1 MKKFLVLLMVL
12 AVSAALFAGG
22 GGQQSA
28 PSGGAA
34 PAAAP
39 VQQKEIRVYLA
50 NHPYGD
56 LLKSQLDDF
65 TKQSGIKVTMEQYN
79 ETQLTQKL
87 TTEFASGAS
96 SVDVFMTRPL
106 QEALLFIKNGWYAP
120 LNSYDFSDYPSNA
133 VSVGQNK
140 AGTPFI
146 VPIINEWHVLYY
158 RIDLLKAAGLS
169 VPTTFAELENAAKVL
184 NKDGV
189 AGFAARGAASPAV
202 TQLSSFIYNYGGNF
216 LKDGQAI
223 FDSPGA
229 VEAVRT
235 YGRLLGTY
243 GPQGVESMSWDQEMP
258 VFQAGKIAMW
268 ADASV
273 FYGQLI
279 DPTKSVVPKENI
291 GIAKLPA
298 GPKAD
303 TPYIAVSWAMGV
315 SSKTKDMDSATKFL
329 NWATS
334 RDQAVKGMGKAITM
348 ARNSVWS
355 DTSITSQ
362 MNQGLVDTKVQ
373 AAKYGIPYDRPYMT
387 SVVQARDL
395 IGELIT
401 ESIATKGTSAKLPD
415 LAKQK
420 VQQVNDLL
428 KKDGEYGGK

>member
-1 MKKFLVLLMVL
+1 MKKFFVLFLVL

-34 PAAAP
+34 APAPA
-39 VQQKEIRVYLA
+39 QQKEIRVFLA

-56 LLKSQLDDF
+56 LLKGQLEDF
-65 TKQSGIKVTMEQYN
+65 TKQSGIKVNMEQLN

-96 SVDVFMTRPL
+96 TVDVFMTRPL

-120 LNSYDFSDYPSNA
+120 LSSYDFSDYPDNA
-133 VSVGQNK
+133 VSVGRRN
-140 AGTPFI
+140 GTPYI
-146 VPIINEWHVLYY
+146 VPLVNEWQVLYY
-158 RIDLLKAAGLS
+158 RKDLLDKAGLK
-169 VPTTFAELENAAKVL
+169 VPTNFTELENAAKVL
-184 NKDGV
+184 NTGGV

-202 TQLSSFIYNYGGNF
+202 TQLSSYIYNYGGDF
-216 LKDGQAI
+216 LKNGQAI
-223 FDSPGA
+223 FDSP
-229 VEAVRT
+229 EAIEAIRL

-268 ADASV
+268 TDASV

-279 DPTKSVVPKENI
+279 DPAKSTVPAANI
-291 GIAKLPA
+291 GVAKFPA

-303 TPYIAVSWAMGV
+303 TPFIAVSWAMGV
-315 SSKTKDMDSATKFL
+315 SSKSKDMDSAMKFL

-334 RDQAVKGMGKAITM
+334 REQAAKGMAQAITM

-355 DTSITSQ
+355 DASITSQ
-362 MNQGLVDTKVQ
+362 MNQGLVETKVQ

-387 SVVQARDL
+387 SVVQARDF

-415 LAKQK
+415 MARQK
-420 VQQVNDLL
+420 AAQVNDLL
-428 KKDGEYGGK
+428 KADGEFGGK

>member
-1 MKKFLVLLMVL
+1 MKKFLVLCLVL
-12 AVSAALFAGG
+12 VVSAALFMAC
-22 GGQQSA
+22 QKK
-28 PSGGAA
+28 A
-34 PAAAP
+34 PAQGTAAVP
-39 VQQKEIRVYLA
+39 AQQKEIRVSLA

-56 LLKSQLDDF
+56 LLKGQLDDF
-65 TKQSGIKVTMEQYN
+65 TKQTGIKVTMEQLN

-87 TTEFASGAS
+87 TTEFATGAS

-120 LNSYDFSDYPSNA
+120 LNSYDFSDYPDNA
-133 VSVGQNK
+133 VSIGRKN
-140 AGTPFI
+140 GTPYI
-146 VPIINEWHVLYY
+146 VPLVNEWHVLYY
-158 RIDLLKAAGLS
+158 RKDLLDKAGLK

-202 TQLSSFIYNYGGNF
+202 TQLSSFIYNSGGNF
-216 LKDGQAI
+216 LNNNAAV
-223 FDSPGA
+223 FDSP
-229 VEAVRT
+229 EAIEGIRT

-243 GPQGVESMSWDQEMP
+243 GPQGVESMSWDQLMP

-279 DPTKSVVPKENI
+279 DPTKSVVPEANI
-291 GIAKLPA
+291 GVAKLPA

-315 SSKTKDMDSATKFL
+315 SSKTKDMDSALKFL

-334 RDQAVKGMGKAITM
+334 RDQAAKGMALAITM

-355 DTSITSQ
+355 DTSITSK
-362 MNQGLVDTKVQ
+362 MNQGLVDTKNQ

-387 SVVQARDL
+387 SVVQARDF

-401 ESIATKGTSAKLPD
+401 ESIATKGTSAKIPD
-415 LAKQK
+415 MAKQK
-420 VQQVNDLL
+420 VVQVNDLL
-428 KKDGEYGGK
+428 KADGEYGGK